1 MIGFDAPAHGRSG
14 GRATSLPEISAA
26 ICALSDVYGP
36 LHALVAHSFGV
47 ACTLHALRQGLRVN
61 RVVGISPPATIEH
74 LFGVFSERLGL
85 RPAAQAGARRLFEAR
100 FGSDVWRAFAPIE
113 LARHSDTPALIVHD
127 RGDREIPWRD
137 GAALATAWPGAE
149 LKLTDGLGHRRILSD
164 PDVIAAA
171 LAFVQT
177 R

>member
-1 MIGFDAPAHGRSG
+1 
-14 GRATSLPEISAA
+14 
-26 ICALSDVYGP
+26 
-36 LHALVAHSFGV
+36 
-47 ACTLHALRQGLRVN
+47 
-61 RVVGISPPATIEH
+61 
-74 LFGVFSERLGL
+74 
-85 RPAAQAGARRLFEAR
+85 
-100 FGSDVWRAFAPIE
+100 
-113 LARHSDTPALIVHD
+113 LIVHD